1 LKELEYKMGKQEREP
16 QKLLESEKEVEFLKG
31 RLAELEPLARKRRVE
46 KESIS
51 QQSEIATIKNEQE
64 RNIVEYIRQ

>member
-1 LKELEYKMGKQEREP
+1 MGKQEREP